1 MNRRERRAVRNTSKF
16 LLDSHAVEYVR
27 GYRCPDCDS
36 VSGAVTRDEYGVHHA
51 TILHDPSCPRLRGVT
66 P

>member
-1 MNRRERRAVRNTSKF
+1 MNRRDRRAAQKSSRLS
-16 LLDSHAVEYVR
+16 LDSQAVAYVR
-27 GYRCPDCDS
+27 SYRCPDCDS